1 MEYILEM
8 TGIRKSF
15 PGVRALKGIDF
26 KMRPGEIHALMGENG
41 AGKSTLIKI
50 LTGVYQ
56 KDEGTILLDGRQVE
70 IKSTIDA
77 QNMGISTV
85 YQELNMIPHLSVGE
99 NIYVGRYPKK
109 NNVID
114 WNALYDNAQKLL
126 DDMGL
131 NINAKAMLDNYG
143 TAAQQ
148 MVSIARAIS
157 LNCKIIVLDEPTSSL
172 DTDEV
177 QVLFQLIR
185 SLQKKNIAI
194 LFISHRL
201 DEVYEISDRIT
212 VLKDGMY
219 EGTYLTSE
227 LSQSELVTKMVG
239 RELDKRDKTVR
250 EHKNSSEEC
259 VISLEQIVSRP
270 KLKNISLHVKKGEIV
285 GLAGLLGSGRT
296 ETAQVMFGYT
306 VPDAG
311 NILLKGEKVSLRSP
325 RDGLKHKMAFC
336 TENRREEGIIPNMSV
351 KDNILLSSLKTIS
364 SHGFLNRAK
373 GDKIVQQYIERFQI
387 KTPSP
392 EQKIKNLSGG
402 NQQKVILARWLATD
416 PDFIIFDEPT
426 RGIDVGAKRDVENLV
441 AQIADMGIAVLLISS
456 EMSELSRN
464 CDRVYVLRDGNVAG
478 EVSGEEINPDTI
490 TEIMAE
496 GKRENEN

>member
-85 YQELNMIPHLSVGE
+85 YQELNMIPHLSVCE
-99 NIYVGRYPKK
+99 NIYVARNPKK

-114 WNALYDNAQKLL
+114 WNALYDNPQKLL

-250 EHKNSSEEC
+250 EHKTAA
-259 VISLEQIVSRP
+259 
-270 KLKNISLHVKKGEIV
+270 KNV
-285 GLAGLLGSGRT
+285 
-296 ETAQVMFGYT
+296 
-306 VPDAG
+306 
-311 NILLKGEKVSLRSP
+311 
-325 RDGLKHKMAFC
+325 
-336 TENRREEGIIPNMSV
+336 
-351 KDNILLSSLKTIS
+351 
-364 SHGFLNRAK
+364 
-373 GDKIVQQYIERFQI
+373 
-387 KTPSP
+387 
-392 EQKIKNLSGG
+392 
-402 NQQKVILARWLATD
+402 
-416 PDFIIFDEPT
+416 
-426 RGIDVGAKRDVENLV
+426 
-441 AQIADMGIAVLLISS
+441 
-456 EMSELSRN
+456 
-464 CDRVYVLRDGNVAG
+464 
-478 EVSGEEINPDTI
+478 
-490 TEIMAE
+490 
-496 GKRENEN
+496 